1 MKFLSNTILVL
12 ICYAVLV
19 FPQDKI
25 LAPLMI
31 DGLIESA
38 NASKIASSEVYRLL
52 NEKIY
57 LKQLNPNVA
66 DEKLDY
72 ILLTIHS
79 IEKPSFDKINQLESK
94 GIQTFP
100 QTWIPPL
107 NNHPYGFMLV
117 KVPIEEINNLLRY
130 DFIIKVQS
138 AENSFETNN
147 NQATTS
153 IKANLVWNMGYTGT
167 GVKVAVLDSGLDTE
181 PVNADLPATIEK
193 RDYSN
198 YPTSIDDNVENTV
211 SGHGTHVTGSVLGRG
226 VLSSSNTGNGGG
238 AYRGSAPN
246 ANLVFLKI
254 GSDANSNASSSAILA
269 SIQAAVDT
277 FNADVITM
285 SYGGWYDHHDG
296 SSNIEQTVDWA
307 YSQGVPVFLSAGN
320 EGNRGRHYSGTV
332 NANSTTGNIQIDVT
346 GATSPSNRTRLYFNL
361 VWADGSAN
369 NNLSLNFYN
378 SAGTLQ
384 TSTSFPTTESPRGTE
399 SKYSYMNNYVPSGNS
414 TFNLRV
420 VNPSNVSQTFH
431 IYEIWNDGKVRFN
444 APNPNY
450 TVGQPSTADYGFS
463 VGAYTSRD
471 IWTASD
477 GLQYWFV
484 PSFILNDIAPFS
496 SRGPRIDGVIKPD
509 ITAPGSVIIS
519 IRDRD
524 VYSAADPFWV
534 DNDGVPGGAANYY
547 VMQGT
552 SMAAPLTAGSAALIL
567 HRYPGVSPLL
577 IYDAIKNNAL
587 PDAFT
592 GAVPNNTWG
601 YGKLDIFAAIND
613 QALPVEL
620 SSFSASVIG
629 SSVKLNWRT
638 ETEQNNYGFEVE
650 RTSPHPSPSEGEGG
664 EAGRGWKKIGFVEG
678 YGNSYSPKSYSFTD
692 NSISSGK
699 LSYRL
704 KQIDNDGSFSYSKTI
719 DVDLGAPKKFELTQ
733 NFPNPFNPN
742 TAIRFSLPE
751 TGNVKLTVFNMLGQE
766 VAVLINGMTESGTHI
781 INFDAEGLNS
791 GIYIYRIESGSFN
804 EVRKMTL
811 IK

>member
-1 MKFLSNTILVL
+1 MKFLSKTILVL

-25 LAPLMI
+25 LAPLLI
-31 DGLIESA
+31 DVLIESA

-79 IEKPSFDKINQLESK
+79 IEKPSFDKINQLEST
-94 GIQTFP
+94 GIHTFP

-226 VLSSSNTGNGGG
+226 TLSSTNTGNGGG
-238 AYRGSAPN
+238 AYSGSATN

-254 GSDANSNASSSAILA
+254 GNDANSNASSAAMIAAIH
-269 SIQAAVDT
+269 AAVDT

-296 SSNIEQTVDWA
+296 SSNVEQTVDWA
-307 YSQGVPVFLSAGN
+307 YSQGLPVFLSAGN

-332 NANSTTGNIQIDVT
+332 NANSTTAAIRINVT
-346 GATSPSNRTRLYFNL
+346 DAIANSTALYFNL
-361 VWADGSAN
+361 VWADGSSR
-369 NNLSLNFYN
+369 NNLNLRYFTTTNMN
-378 SAGTLQ
+378 SELTDITRQ
-384 TSTSFPTTESPRGTE
+384 TTSQSVRGTE
-399 SKYSYMNNYVPSGNS
+399 SQYSNYNFYVPPGSRS
-414 TFNLRV
+414 YYLRV
-420 VNPSNVSQTFH
+420 TNPSNVAQPFH

-463 VGAYTSRD
+463 VGAYTSRVT
-471 IWTASD
+471 WTASNNSNYSLV
-477 GLQYWFV
+477 GAGT
-484 PSFILNDIAPFS
+484 LNDIAPFS
-496 SRGPRIDGVIKPD
+496 SRGPRIDGIIKPD

-524 VYSAADPFWV
+524 VYTSADAFWV
-534 DNDGVPGGAANYY
+534 DNDGVSGGAANYY

-552 SMAAPLTAGSAALIL
+552 SMSAPLTAGSAALIL
-567 HRYPGVSPLL
+567 HRFPGVSPLL
-577 IYDAIKNNAL
+577 IYNAIKNYAL
-587 PDAFT
+587 TDAFT

-601 YGKLDIFAAIND
+601 YGKLDVFAAIND

-650 RTSPHPSPSEGEGG
+650 RKVGSPQSTVGNYE
-664 EAGRGWKKIGFVEG
+664 KIGFVEG
-678 YGNSYSPKSYSFTD
+678 YGNSNSPKSYSFTD
-692 NSISSGK
+692 NSIGSGK
-699 LSYRL
+699 ISYRL
-704 KQIDNDGSFSYSKTI
+704 KQIDNDGSFSYSKII

-751 TGNVKLTVFNMLGQE
+751 TGNVKLTVFNLLGQE
-766 VAVLINGMTESGTHI
+766 VAVLVNGLTEAGTHI
-781 INFDAEGLNS
+781 INFDAAGLNS